1 MKQKKYQRPT
11 TMVVEL
17 KQRCCIL
24 SVSGEHQRG
33 ANRQDY
39 ESEEWQ

>member
-11 TMVVEL
+11 TMVVQL
-17 KQRCCIL
+17 QQQCRIL

-39 ESEEWQ
+39 ESEEW